1 MGELASLT
9 HLNSVKFHTGTD
21 ELASL
26 TLFNSVKFRGH
37 LRRFLILYGLKGIL
51 NVFDS
56 LAGMCQDGRPIII
69 SLSLIFWL

>member
-1 MGELASLT
+1 MSPDGRPKLSYDHGWGDGTLLTTPTDQFFEMVVFLSRPGMGELASLT

-37 LRRFLILYGLKGIL
+37 L
-51 NVFDS
+51 
-56 LAGMCQDGRPIII
+56 
-69 SLSLIFWL
+69 

>member
-9 HLNSVKFHTGTD
+9 PLISVKFHTGTD

-37 LRRFLILYGLKGIL
+37 LGHFLILYG
-51 NVFDS
+51 
-56 LAGMCQDGRPIII
+56 
-69 SLSLIFWL
+69 